1 MIRRA
6 ERGLLPGNV
15 PYGWRKVFDADGK
28 PHFEIDEQAA
38 TAVRK
43 AFEWFLAGEGK
54 EAIAIRLNAEALA
67 NCFRREVVNH
77 ASILSSVLVTNY
89 AGEKYSA
96 AYLVNLAWNARD
108 SDLWQKHRFQISI
121 AQ

>member
-54 EAIAIRLNAEALA
+54 EAIATCGRSTDFKFPLRSERKKRAKIAHFL
-67 NCFRREVVNH
+67 RE
-77 ASILSSVLVTNY
+77 S
-89 AGEKYSA
+89 
-96 AYLVNLAWNARD
+96 
-108 SDLWQKHRFQISI
+108 
-121 AQ
+121 